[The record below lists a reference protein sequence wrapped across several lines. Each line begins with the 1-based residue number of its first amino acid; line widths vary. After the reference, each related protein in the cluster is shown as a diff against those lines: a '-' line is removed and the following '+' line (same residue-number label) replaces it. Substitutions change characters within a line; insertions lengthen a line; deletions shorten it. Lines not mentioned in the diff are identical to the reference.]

1 MKKRISNSKIII
13 NRNLFYKNLSKYK
26 KIIED
31 LSASFKISKS
41 PQFAKDVNFSQSKK
55 VSVQNW
61 FTYKQGYS
69 TKLIE
74 NILNRCK
81 DKKINRVLDPFCG
94 VGTTNLVSNY
104 YGIKNCGLDINPVAL
119 LAAKVKNYSYKKRE
133 IQQIDK
139 LIKEFKPSKSIFI
152 PSSKVIKSSFDK
164 KTFNQLINIKGYCEK
179 ILPKTIQNF
188 FMLAYIS
195 IIEDCSTK
203 IKDGNGL
210 KNARNKKKVKNVYS
224 YFIKKIKLMRSEI
237 DSKIKNKSTFIE
249 GSLIS
254 RKLRSSFDLVIFS
267 PPYANCFD
275 YFEVYKLEMWMGGFV
290 KSYEDF
296 LKFRSM
302 ALRSHVNSKFD
313 HSIKELN
320 TNVDTIASL
329 ISSYNIWNKNI
340 PDMIRGYFDDMN
352 SILNIIYS
360 LMNQNSSCF
369 IIVANSGYKG
379 IVIPTDLLICE
390 IAEKIGFKT
399 KNIFVARKMRSS
411 SQQLNTLRPRKE
423 NLMRESILELK
434 K

>member
-164 KTFNQLINIKGYCEK
+164 KT
-179 ILPKTIQNF
+179 
-188 FMLAYIS
+188 
-195 IIEDCSTK
+195 
-203 IKDGNGL
+203 
-210 KNARNKKKVKNVYS
+210 
-224 YFIKKIKLMRSEI
+224 
-237 DSKIKNKSTFIE
+237 
-249 GSLIS
+249 
-254 RKLRSSFDLVIFS
+254 
-267 PPYANCFD
+267 
-275 YFEVYKLEMWMGGFV
+275 
-290 KSYEDF
+290 
-296 LKFRSM
+296 
-302 ALRSHVNSKFD
+302 
-313 HSIKELN
+313 
-320 TNVDTIASL
+320 
-329 ISSYNIWNKNI
+329 
-340 PDMIRGYFDDMN
+340 
-352 SILNIIYS
+352 
-360 LMNQNSSCF
+360 
-369 IIVANSGYKG
+369 
-379 IVIPTDLLICE
+379 
-390 IAEKIGFKT
+390 
-399 KNIFVARKMRSS
+399 
-411 SQQLNTLRPRKE
+411 
-423 NLMRESILELK
+423 
-434 K
+434 